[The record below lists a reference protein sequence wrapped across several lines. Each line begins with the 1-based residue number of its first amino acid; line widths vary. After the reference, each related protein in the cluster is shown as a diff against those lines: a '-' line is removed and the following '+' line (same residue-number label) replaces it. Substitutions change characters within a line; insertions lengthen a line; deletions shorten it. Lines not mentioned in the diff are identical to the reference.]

1 MFGVP
6 GQHVLNVLNSGIY
19 PRVDSSL
26 IEECGELISVL
37 SKHHNREYLEDF
49 NTYRERVIEEMTHV
63 LVSMNMVCPLLNIS
77 EEDIKREIMRKAQ
90 MDRFDTSK
98 YEW

>member
-6 GQHVLNVLNSGIY
+6 GQHVLNILNNGAY
-19 PRVDSSL
+19 PHVDSSL

-37 SKHHNREYLEDF
+37 SKHHNREYIDDF
-49 NTYRERVIEEMTHV
+49 DVYRNRVIEEMTHV

-90 MDRFDTSK
+90 MDNFDTSK

>member
-1 MFGVP
+1 MFGIP

-37 SKHHNREYLEDF
+37 SKHHNHEYTDNF
-49 NTYRERVIEEMTHV
+49 DVYRERVIEEMTHV
-63 LVSMNMVCPLLNIS
+63 LVSMNMISPLLNIS
-77 EEDIKREIMRKAQ
+77 EEDIKQEIMRKAQ
-90 MDRFDTSK
+90 MDGFDTSK